1 VIFESV
7 LAREGPTYMPLA
19 RVPFGTPV

>member
-1 VIFESV
+1 VVVFESV

-19 RVPFGTPV
+19 RVPFGK